1 MTDELTI
8 YNRIKKTIEG
18 KIYFAYHAFI
28 YIVVNLIIFILILT
42 HHILPDTSWQVWIL
56 IGWGLAL
63 YFHFIE
69 AFIFNPLN
77 KQRWKNYLRK
87 KGQEKSFIDFFYH
100 LHLYI
105 GINVFLLVVNKL
117 TTTVPWSIYPFFFW
131 GLGLI
136 IHLVLLKYLPRKK
149 LLELRKSMKDNE
161 LFEARIY
168 FLTHFFLYLF
178 FNLIIFVINFI
189 TMRGEWWFIYP
200 LIGWGIGV
208 FFHWVWI
215 VLNKSHRIKRY
226 KQKKAMDI
234 MKKIG
239 TDTI

>member
-1 MTDELTI
+1 MADELTI
-8 YNRIKKTIEG
+8 YNQIKKTIEE

-28 YIVVNLIIFILILT
+28 YVVVNLIIFILILT
-42 HHILPDTSWQVWIL
+42 RHILPDTSWQVWIL
-56 IGWGLAL
+56 ISWGLAL

-69 AFIFNPLN
+69 AFIFNQLN
-77 KQRWKNYLRK
+77 KRRWRKYLRE
-87 KGQEKSFIDFFYH
+87 KGQEKSFINFFYH

-136 IHLVLLKYLPRKK
+136 IHLILLKYLPRKNPK
-149 LLELRKSMKDNE
+149 
-161 LFEARIY
+161 IY
-168 FLTHFFLYLF
+168 FFTHLFLYLF

-189 TMRGEWWFIYP
+189 TMRDKWWFIYP
-200 LIGWGIGV
+200 LIGWGMGV

-215 VLNKSHRIKRY
+215 FLNKSHRIKRY

-234 MKKIG
+234 MK
-239 TDTI
+239 D